1 VRVEPDDVIVT
12 NGAQQ
17 AFDLIARVLLRRGS
31 TVALE
36 NPGYPMVR
44 ILMESMEANVVSV
57 PIDEH
62 GLVVDALPKNVALV
76 YVTPSHQFPM
86 GLPMPNERRIA
97 PAAIGRAAQQ
107 WAYPGFVDRL
117 VVLVTRRE
125 PPDAFRTAL
134 VNRN

>member
-44 ILMESMEANVVSV
+44 ILMDM
-57 PIDEH
+57 PD
-62 GLVVDALPKNVALV
+62 GAL
-76 YVTPSHQFPM
+76 FP
-86 GLPMPNERRIA
+86 
-97 PAAIGRAAQQ
+97 
-107 WAYPGFVDRL
+107 
-117 VVLVTRRE
+117 
-125 PPDAFRTAL
+125 
-134 VNRN
+134 